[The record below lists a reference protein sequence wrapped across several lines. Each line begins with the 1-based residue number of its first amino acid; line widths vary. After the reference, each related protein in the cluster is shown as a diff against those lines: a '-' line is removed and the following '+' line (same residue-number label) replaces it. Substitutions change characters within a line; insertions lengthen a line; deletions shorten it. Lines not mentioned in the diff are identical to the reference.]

1 MRNISIRIKYI
12 ISDLDTLLLFLL
24 DMVIDELNKFLTL
37 CVARRQTC
45 SKGVGFSTEERRGG
59 GGSCPYSLTVV
70 P

>member
-24 DMVIDELNKFLTL
+24 DMVIDELNKFLTF

-45 SKGVGFSTEERRGG
+45 SKGVGLSREERPRGG
-59 GGSCPYSLTVV
+59 HALIV
-70 P
+70 